1 MCIGNSKKRKCE
13 QMKQIPVFEKKLQET
28 PIVPLAG
35 NYGQQQFFIKRDD
48 LIPFSFGGNKARKA
62 AEFYR
67 EIKGTDTDIVM
78 TYGSNSS
85 NHCRIIANMVAA
97 MGLSCHIISPEEN
110 REQLY
115 NTRLVEAFGATVE
128 TCPVDKVS
136 ETIDNRIATFREE
149 GRKPFFI
156 QGGGHGRPGTESYV
170 KTYREILK
178 YEAEHH
184 TYFDY
189 IFHASGTGTTQAGLV
204 CGKLL
209 DADRQR
215 KIIGISIAREKQRG
229 REAVKNSI
237 KEYLGDK
244 FDFLYTEEDLL
255 FTDAY
260 RLGGYGLFN
269 KEVEATVK
277 EVMKQEGIPMDTTYV
292 GKAFYGMCQYLKER
306 YAENKKVLFIHTGG
320 TPLYFDRL

>member
-1 MCIGNSKKRKCE
+1 MGIER
-13 QMKQIPVFEKKLQET
+13 KQIPLFEKKLQET
-28 PIVPLAG
+28 PIVPMAG
-35 NYGQQQFFIKRDD
+35 NYGQQQFFMKRDD

-67 EIKGTDTDIVM
+67 EIKKKDTDIVI

-85 NHCRIIANMVAA
+85 NHCRIIANMAAA

-115 NTRLVEAFGATVE
+115 NTRLVEEFGAKVE

-136 ETIDNRIATFREE
+136 ETIDKRIAAYKEE

-156 QGGGHGRPGTESYV
+156 LGGGHGRPGTESYV
-170 KTYREILK
+170 KAYQEILN
-178 YEAEHH
+178 YEAEHNI
-184 TYFDY
+184 YFDY

-209 DADRQR
+209 DADRKR

-229 REAVKNSI
+229 RETVRNSI

-244 FDFLYTEEDLL
+244 FDFLYTEEDLI
-255 FTDAY
+255 FTEDY
-260 RLGGYGLFN
+260 RFGGYGLYTR
-269 KEVEATVK
+269 EVADTVK
-277 EVMKQEGIPMDTTYV
+277 EVMRKEGIPMDTTYV
-292 GKAFYGMCQYLKER
+292 GKAFYGMCQYLKEC

-320 TPLYFDRL
+320 TPLYFDKL